1 MFYSYLKSH
10 CIYTCNVG
18 FLYNDDP
25 SFYRR
30 VQKFVQF
37 LKRNHMPFTL
47 QKYNFSSNNYF

>member
-18 FLYNDDP
+18 FLYNDVP

-30 VQKFVQF
+30 IQKFVQF
-37 LKRNHMPFTL
+37 LKRNHIAIHFAKIQL
-47 QKYNFSSNNYF
+47 FFK